1 MSHAHFLLF
10 PFFIA
15 GVVGSFLWILWQR
28 ARRKQER
35 QERIA
40 EYVSRQERLNEA
52 ARDLLDFL
60 VDIVNA
66 AALSGDSEYMMV
78 KRINLVLN
86 SRRGEG
92 KSFRDAFTRLADFC
106 CGGFISFLE
115 REHPELSRS
124 ERSICAMLMI
134 GMEPGAISRICGFE
148 HEQTFYNKRKDI
160 RKKFGLEHVMPLE
173 SFLRE
178 MIDRM
183 NQDRAAQVESM
194 LQKD

>member
-1 MSHAHFLLF
+1 MAAEELMVIVMLLCVYCTS
-10 PFFIA
+10 A
-15 GVVGSFLWILWQR
+15 NTSL
-28 ARRKQER
+28 
-35 QERIA
+35 
-40 EYVSRQERLNEA
+40 
-52 ARDLLDFL
+52 
-60 VDIVNA
+60 
-66 AALSGDSEYMMV
+66 
-78 KRINLVLN
+78 
-86 SRRGEG
+86 
-92 KSFRDAFTRLADFC
+92 
-106 CGGFISFLE
+106 
-115 REHPELSRS
+115 PELSRS